1 MKSPTVLNYEIRP
14 CKFAERRMLLASF
27 ARIIGVFKQQYQYV
41 GFGGLSFTDFKLF
54 HRELHI
60 NTMYSI
66 EGEYCKPKNH
76 IRVFQFY
83 MGIHQI
89 CFHR

>member
-54 HRELHI
+54 HRE
-60 NTMYSI
+60 
-66 EGEYCKPKNH
+66 
-76 IRVFQFY
+76 
-83 MGIHQI
+83 
-89 CFHR
+89 